1 MLAAE
6 RGAARN
12 TIEAYRRD
20 LADFG
25 EFIGGDKA
33 LIEAEVEGLR
43 GYLAH
48 LRQAKFSARTVA
60 RRLSCLRQFYRF
72 LFIEGIR
79 KDDPTSILDAP
90 KRGRDLPKYLS
101 EEEIQSLIAIA
112 EEVGGI
118 RLFALIELAYASGLR
133 VSELVG
139 LPLNAVGG
147 EREFIILRGK
157 GGKERMVPLHE
168 AARQALTLW
177 KAERDKLP
185 KLQSQSRWLFPGPG
199 KSGHLTRAA
208 FAYQLKKLAVL
219 ANIPADRLSPHV
231 LRHAFA
237 SHLLAHGADL
247 RSLQQMLG
255 HADISTTQI
264 YTHVLDDSLKSLVSR
279 AHPLAAK
286 KSGNN

>member
-12 TIEAYRRD
+12 TLDAYRRD
-20 LADFG
+20 LADFS

-33 LIEAEVEGLR
+33 LLEASVEGLR
-43 GYLAH
+43 SYFAE
-48 LRQAKFSARTVA
+48 LRQARFSPRTAA

-72 LFIEGIR
+72 LFVEGMR
-79 KDDPTSILDAP
+79 KDDPTSTLDAP

-101 EEEIQSLIAIA
+101 EDEAKNLIAKAEEIG
-112 EEVGGI
+112 EI
-118 RLFALIELAYASGLR
+118 RLVALVELAYASGLR

-147 EREFIILRGK
+147 DREFIILRGK

-168 AARQALTLW
+168 TARQALAVW
-177 KAERDKLP
+177 KDEREKLP
-185 KLQSQSRWLFPGPG
+185 KPQAESRWLFPGPG

-219 ANIPADRLSPHV
+219 TNIPADRLSPHV

-237 SHLLAHGADL
+237 THLLAHGVDL

-255 HADISTTQI
+255 HADIATTQI
-264 YTHVLDDSLKSLVSR
+264 YTHVLDDGLRNLVER
-279 AHPLAAK
+279 AHPLAK
-286 KSGNN
+286 KNQP

>member
-20 LADFG
+20 LADFS
-25 EFIGGDKA
+25 EFIGGNKA
-33 LIEAEVEGLR
+33 LLSADVVGLR
-43 GYLAH
+43 GYLAN
-48 LRQAKFSARTVA
+48 LRQARFSPRTTA

-72 LFIEGIR
+72 LFIEGMR
-79 KDDPTSILDAP
+79 KDDPTSTLDAP
-90 KRGRDLPKYLS
+90 NRGRDLPKYLS
-101 EEEIQSLIAIA
+101 EEEAKNLIAKA
-112 EEVGGI
+112 EEMGEV
-118 RLFALIELAYASGLR
+118 RLVALVELAYASGMR

-147 EREFIILRGK
+147 DREFIILRGK

-168 AARQALTLW
+168 TARQALTLW
-177 KAERDKLP
+177 KEERSKLP
-185 KLQSQSRWLFPGPG
+185 KPQAESRWLFPGPG
-199 KSGHLTRAA
+199 KTGHLTRAT

-219 ANIPADRLSPHV
+219 TDIPTERLSPHV

-237 SHLLAHGADL
+237 THLLAHGADL

-255 HADISTTQI
+255 HADIATTQI
-264 YTHVLDDSLKSLVSR
+264 YTHVLDESLKSLVEK
-279 AHPLAAK
+279 AHPLAK
-286 KSGNN
+286 KSQE

>member
-12 TIEAYRRD
+12 TIDAYRRD
-20 LADFG
+20 LADFS
-25 EFIGGDKA
+25 EFIGGDRVLLSA
-33 LIEAEVEGLR
+33 DVEGLR
-43 GYLAH
+43 GYLTNLH
-48 LRQAKFSARTVA
+48 QARFSPRTAA

-72 LFIEGIR
+72 LFVEGMR
-79 KDDPTSILDAP
+79 KDDPTSTLDAP

-101 EEEIQSLIAIA
+101 EDEAKNLIAKAEEIG
-112 EEVGGI
+112 EI
-118 RLFALIELAYASGLR
+118 RLVALVELAYASGMR

-147 EREFIILRGK
+147 DREFIILRGK

-168 AARQALTLW
+168 TARQALAVW
-177 KAERDKLP
+177 KDEREKLP
-185 KLQSQSRWLFPGPG
+185 KPQAESRWLFPGPG

-219 ANIPADRLSPHV
+219 TGIPADRLSPHV

-237 SHLLAHGADL
+237 THLLAHGADL

-255 HADISTTQI
+255 HADIATTQI
-264 YTHVLDDSLKSLVSR
+264 YTHVLDDSLKSLVEQ
-279 AHPLAAK
+279 AHPLAK
-286 KSGNN
+286 KNQP